1 MKVLGVL
8 LLLFVMMGVLLLLF
22 VMMGVLLLLVVM
34 MNDGHF
40 TPVGCFEL

>member
-34 MNDGHF
+34 MNDGRF